1 VLLLA
6 LRNLLR
12 RPLRNGLTIGGL
24 AAAIALFAS
33 LLAFERGYKRALGSE
48 LDRMGLQLMLVPLG
62 CPYDA
67 AARVLKGRGLE
78 NSLPEAALAEV
89 RRDSAVA
96 VAAPL
101 LICACSRQ
109 REHRVDMWVGLDR
122 SALELKPWWRAGA
135 GESWFADDDS
145 VVLGCDAAE
154 IEMRSPGD
162 LFFEPE
168 TKHEFRVAGVL
179 ERSGTSDDS
188 LFFVPLQTAQRMFD
202 RQGRLT
208 AIAIRLRDPGLLR
221 EASERLQ
228 RIPGTQV
235 VTVTEMMGVFLN
247 LVGAARTLMQAL
259 ALIALAVSVL
269 SVLNTL
275 LAGVVERT
283 GEISVLR
290 AIGASRIQVLS
301 LISVEGLLLT
311 VVGSAAGIILAL
323 MAGHGVEE
331 LARRFVPF
339 VPNEP
344 LMVLNGSILWRS
356 LGLAVVVGI
365 LGGLYP
371 AWRASR
377 LSPVAALKAS

>member
-1 VLLLA
+1 
-6 LRNLLR
+6 
-12 RPLRNGLTIGGL
+12 
-24 AAAIALFAS
+24 
-33 LLAFERGYKRALGSE
+33 
-48 LDRMGLQLMLVPLG
+48 
-62 CPYDA
+62 
-67 AARVLKGRGLE
+67 
-78 NSLPEAALAEV
+78 
-89 RRDSAVA
+89 
-96 VAAPL
+96 
-101 LICACSRQ
+101 
-109 REHRVDMWVGLDR
+109 MWVGLDK
-122 SALELKPWWRAGA
+122 SALALKPWWRVSA
-135 GESWFADDDS
+135 GESWFSVDDS

-168 TKHEFRVAGVL
+168 TKQQFRVGGVL

-188 LFFVPLQTAQRMFD
+188 LFFVPLQTAQRMFG
-202 RQGRLT
+202 RPGRLT

-221 EASERLQ
+221 EATERLQ
-228 RIPGTQV
+228 RIPGAQV

-247 LVGAARTLMQAL
+247 LVGAARTLMLAL
-259 ALIALAVSVL
+259 ALIAVAVSVL

-290 AIGASRIQVLS
+290 AIGASRSQVLS

-311 VVGSAAGIILAL
+311 AAGSAAGIAL
-323 MAGHGVEE
+323 TLVAGHLFED

-339 VPNEP
+339 APNEP
-344 LMVLNGSILWRS
+344 MMALTGSILWRS
-356 LGLAVVVGI
+356 FALAAVVGL

-377 LSPVAALKAS
+377 LSPAAALKAS